1 MIVGIFSKLQV
12 LSMTLLGRKL
22 MLSSTLGVAAALLA
36 LAAAFRLLEGSA
48 PAVDA
53 AASTCPAGAPPPGG
67 CPACLTA
74 GCADVIHG
82 NP

>member
-1 MIVGIFSKLQV
+1 
-12 LSMTLLGRKL
+12 

-53 AASTCPAGAPPPGG
+53 AASTCPAGAPPPGS

-74 GCADVIHG
+74 GCAHIIRG
-82 NP
+82 KPYSLS

>member
-1 MIVGIFSKLQV
+1 
-12 LSMTLLGRKL
+12 

-53 AASTCPAGAPPPGG
+53 AASTCPAGAPPPGS

-74 GCADVIHG
+74 GCAFAMFKRQLSAHVSAIADCTCQGKTIGVQ
-82 NP
+82 